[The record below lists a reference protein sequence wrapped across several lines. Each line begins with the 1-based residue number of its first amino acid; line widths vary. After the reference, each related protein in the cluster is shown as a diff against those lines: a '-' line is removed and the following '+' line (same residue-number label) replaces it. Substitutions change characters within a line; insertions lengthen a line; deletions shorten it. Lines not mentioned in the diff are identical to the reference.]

1 MFSKWKVLVGVC
13 VTCPSDVGL
22 RDEDGL
28 VVWRRGCFSICL
40 PPRPFHVN
48 MVYHYKGLCQS
59 VLCFACPSGPSLR
72 WGASGL
78 VGVVFR
84 GGCRVYIV
92 MFLMVNRVAHMF

>member
-1 MFSKWKVLVGVC
+1 
-13 VTCPSDVGL
+13 
-22 RDEDGL
+22 
-28 VVWRRGCFSICL
+28 
-40 PPRPFHVN
+40 

-72 WGASGL
+72 WGTYGL

-92 MFLMVNRVAHMF
+92 MFLMVYRVAHMF